1 MDLQESFIN
10 SPNHHRIPFLS
21 WIPKNPTAVVVIA
34 HGMAEHAARYQPL
47 AQWLNEQGVAVLA
60 IQHRG
65 HGPHCP
71 DNDLGHYD
79 DSRGWQ
85 KVTDDL
91 QQLVVHARRQ
101 YPELPLTLFG
111 HSMGSFI
118 AQAFT
123 QQYGDQIDNLILC
136 ATNRIDRPRLWV
148 SLILVKAIR
157 TFCGKRHHSP
167 LIDAMT
173 FGAFNKAFA
182 PNRTSHDWLSRDPQ
196 QVDRYLKDP
205 LCGFSCTVGL
215 WSDFI
220 GGMLT
225 LDPAAWRKD
234 LPVHLL
240 AGDRDPVG
248 EMGRGFSRHVGNLKA
263 AGLNVAS
270 ERLFP
275 GARHEL
281 TNETNANEVWEHI
294 LHCIPRQTTSIARR
308 HDGGP
313 PGAL

>member
-10 SPNHHRIPFLS
+10 SPDHHRIPLLS
-21 WIPKNPTAVVVIA
+21 WAPEKKTAVMVIA

-47 AQWLNEQGVAVLA
+47 AQWLNQQGVAVFA

-71 DNDLGHYD
+71 ESDLGHYAND
-79 DSRGWQ
+79 RGWQ
-85 KVTDDL
+85 QVVDDL
-91 QQLVVHARRQ
+91 QQVVVHARKQ
-101 YPELPLTLFG
+101 YPDLPLTLFG

-136 ATNRIDRPRLWV
+136 ATNRIDKPRLVV
-148 SLILVKAIR
+148 SLALVRLIR
-157 TFCGKRHHSP
+157 ALRGKKHHSP
-167 LIDAMT
+167 LVNNLT
-173 FGAFNKAFA
+173 FGAFNRAFA

-220 GGMLT
+220 GGMLGIN
-225 LDPAAWRKD
+225 PSGWRKD

-240 AGDRDPVG
+240 AGDNDPVG
-248 EMGRGFSRHVGNLKA
+248 EMGKGFSRHVANLQA
-263 AGLNVAS
+263 AGVNVVS

-281 TNETNANEVWEHI
+281 VNETNASEVQNHI
-294 LHCIPRQTTSIARR
+294 LECIPRLS
-308 HDGGP
+308 HSVN
-313 PGAL
+313 

>member
-1 MDLQESFIN
+1 MDLQERFIN
-10 SPNHHRIPFLS
+10 SPDHHRIPLLS
-21 WIPKNPTAVVVIA
+21 WVPKNPTAVMVIA

-47 AQWLNEQGVAVLA
+47 AQWLNQQGVAVMA

-71 DNDLGHYD
+71 DTELGHYAD
-79 DSRGWQ
+79 NRGWQ
-85 KVTDDL
+85 KVVDDL
-91 QQLVVHARRQ
+91 QQVVVHARKQ
-101 YPELPLTLFG
+101 FPDLPLTLFG

-136 ATNRIDRPRLWV
+136 ATNRIDKPKLLISLALVRL
-148 SLILVKAIR
+148 IR
-157 TFCGKRHHSP
+157 ALRGKRHHSP
-167 LIDAMT
+167 LVDNMT

-220 GGMLT
+220 AGML
-225 LDPAAWRKD
+225 DINPAAWRKD
-234 LPVHLL
+234 LPVHLI

-248 EMGRGFSRHVGNLKA
+248 EMGRGFGRHVANLKA

-270 ERLFP
+270 ERLFA

-281 TNETNANEVWEHI
+281 VNETNADEVREHI
-294 LHCIPRQTTSIARR
+294 LGCIPRQTDS
-308 HDGGP
+308 DN
-313 PGAL
+313 

>member
-10 SPNHHRIPFLS
+10 SPDHHRIPILS
-21 WIPKNPTAVVVIA
+21 WAPNNPTTVLVIA

-47 AQWLNEQGVAVLA
+47 AQWLNQHQVAVIA
-60 IQHRG
+60 VQHRG

-71 DNDLGHYD
+71 DADLGHYAD
-79 DSRGWQ
+79 KRGWQ
-85 KVTDDL
+85 KVVDDL
-91 QQLVVHARRQ
+91 QQVVVHARKR
-101 YPELPLTLFG
+101 YPDIPLTLFG

-136 ATNRIDRPRLWV
+136 ATNRIDKPKLRA
-148 SLILVKAIR
+148 SLVLVRSIR
-157 TFCGKRHHSP
+157 ALRGKRHRSR
-167 LIDAMT
+167 LIDNMT

-215 WSDFI
+215 WSDFV
-220 GGMLT
+220 GGMLGIN
-225 LDPAAWRKD
+225 PRVWRKN

-240 AGDRDPVG
+240 AGDYDPVG
-248 EMGRGFSRHVGNLKA
+248 EMGRGFSRHVANLRA
-263 AGLNVAS
+263 AGVKVAS
-270 ERLFP
+270 ERLFE

-281 TNETNANEVWEHI
+281 VNETNADEVRHHI
-294 LHCIPRQTTSIARR
+294 LNCLRPETHSVAE
-308 HDGGP
+308 
-313 PGAL
+313 

>member
-1 MDLQESFIN
+1 MDLPESFIN

-21 WIPKNPTAVVVIA
+21 WVPQNPTAVLVIA

-47 AQWLNEQGVAVLA
+47 AQWLNQQGIAVLA

-65 HGPHCP
+65 HGPQCP
-71 DNDLGHYD
+71 DIDLGHYG

-85 KVTDDL
+85 KVVDDL

-101 YPELPLTLFG
+101 YPDLPLTLFG

-118 AQAFT
+118 AQGFT

-136 ATNRIDRPRLWV
+136 ATNRINRPKLGI
-148 SLILVKAIR
+148 SLVLIKAIGLLR
-157 TFCGKRHHSP
+157 GKRHHSP
-167 LIDAMT
+167 LIDGMT
-173 FGAFNKAFA
+173 FGTFNKAFS
-182 PNRTSHDWLSRDPQ
+182 PNRTSHDWLSRNPQ

-205 LCGFSCTVGL
+205 LCGFPCTVGL

-220 GGMLT
+220 NGMLG
-225 LDPAAWRKD
+225 LYPATWRND
-234 LPVHLL
+234 LPIHLL
-240 AGDRDPVG
+240 AGDCDPVG
-248 EMGRGFSRHVGNLKA
+248 EMGRGFSQHVTHLKA

-281 TNETNANEVWEHI
+281 VNETNADEVWEHI
-294 LHCIPRQTTSIARR
+294 LQCL
-308 HDGGP
+308 
-313 PGAL
+313 PGKAAPGL

>member
-1 MDLQESFIN
+1 MELQESFIN
-10 SPNHHRIPFLS
+10 SPTHHRIPFLS
-21 WIPKNPTAVVVIA
+21 WVPHNPTAVMVIA

-47 AQWLNEQGVAVLA
+47 AQWLNQQGIAVLA

-65 HGPHCP
+65 HGPQCP
-71 DNDLGHYD
+71 DSDLGHYG

-85 KVTDDL
+85 MVVDDL

-101 YPELPLTLFG
+101 YPDLPLTLFG

-118 AQAFT
+118 AQGFT

-136 ATNRIDRPRLWV
+136 ATNRINPPKLRV
-148 SLILVKAIR
+148 SLALVKAIGLLR
-157 TFCGKRHHSP
+157 GKRHHSR
-167 LIDAMT
+167 LIDGMT

-182 PNRTSHDWLSRDPQ
+182 PNRTSHDWLSRDPK

-205 LCGFSCTVGL
+205 LCGFPCTVGL

-220 GGMLT
+220 SGMLE
-225 LDPAAWRKD
+225 LSPATWRKD
-234 LPVHLL
+234 LPIHLL
-240 AGDRDPVG
+240 AGDCDPVG
-248 EMGRGFSRHVGNLKA
+248 EMGRGFSRHVTDLRA

-281 TNETNANEVWEHI
+281 VNETNADEVWNHI
-294 LHCIPRQTTSIARR
+294 LQCLPGKATS
-308 HDGGP
+308 G
-313 PGAL
+313 L

>member
-10 SPNHHRIPFLS
+10 SPDHHRIPLLS
-21 WIPKNPTAVVVIA
+21 WAPEKPTAVIVIA

-47 AQWLNEQGVAVLA
+47 AQWLNQQGVAVLA

-71 DNDLGHYD
+71 DSDLGHYANR
-79 DSRGWQ
+79 RGWQ
-85 KVTDDL
+85 KVVDDL
-91 QQLVVHARRQ
+91 QQVVVHARKQ
-101 YPELPLTLFG
+101 YPDLPLTLFG

-136 ATNRIDRPRLWV
+136 ATNRIDKPKLLV
-148 SLILVKAIR
+148 SLALVRMTRALR
-157 TFCGKRHHSP
+157 GKRHQSP
-167 LIDAMT
+167 LIDNMT
-173 FGAFNKAFA
+173 FGAFNKAFT

-220 GGMLT
+220 GGMLGIN
-225 LDPAAWRKD
+225 PAAWRKD

-248 EMGRGFSRHVGNLKA
+248 EMGRGFSQHVANLKA

-281 TNETNANEVWEHI
+281 VNETNADEVWQHI
-294 LHCIPRQTTSIARR
+294 LDCIPRETHAGT
-308 HDGGP
+308 P
-313 PGAL
+313 P

>member
-10 SPNHHRIPFLS
+10 SPDQHRIPLLS
-21 WIPKNPTAVVVIA
+21 WTPEAPTAVVVIA

-47 AQWLNEQGVAVLA
+47 AQWLNRHRVAVIA

-65 HGPHCP
+65 HGPNCP
-71 DNDLGHYD
+71 DADLGHYA
-79 DSRGWQ
+79 SNRGWQ
-85 KVTDDL
+85 KVVDDL
-91 QQLVVHARRQ
+91 QQVVVHARKQ
-101 YPELPLTLFG
+101 NPDLPLTLFG

-136 ATNRIDRPRLWV
+136 ATNRIDKPRLWV
-148 SLILVKAIR
+148 SLVLLRCIR
-157 TFCGKRHHSP
+157 TLRGKRHHSP
-167 LIDAMT
+167 LVDNMT

-220 GGMLT
+220 GGMLAIH
-225 LDPAAWRKD
+225 PAAWRKD

-240 AGDRDPVG
+240 AGASDPVG
-248 EMGRGFSRHVGNLKA
+248 EMGRGFSQHVANLRA
-263 AGLNVAS
+263 AGVKVAS

-281 TNETNANEVWEHI
+281 VNETNATEVWEHL
-294 LHCIPRQTTSIARR
+294 LHCIPRRIVSGT
-308 HDGGP
+308 
-313 PGAL
+313 